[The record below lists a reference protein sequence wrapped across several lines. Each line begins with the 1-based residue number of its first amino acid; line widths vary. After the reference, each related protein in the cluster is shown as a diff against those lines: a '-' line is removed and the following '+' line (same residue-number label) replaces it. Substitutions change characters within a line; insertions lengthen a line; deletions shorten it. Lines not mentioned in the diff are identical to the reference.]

1 MIEFKLKDRRLR
13 LIDGVFYLRAFSYL
27 GIETKKEIWR
37 KVSFSDHDGYLRCNL
52 TLNKVNHMFLQHRMV
67 WYAYHQDWNIWDTS
81 RDNSIDHKNKD
92 KKDNRLCNLHVV
104 IHSENTQN
112 RDCKGCCFIE
122 AKNKW
127 SAQITLNGK
136 QKYLGLYDT
145 YEEGHEAYL
154 AEKRILHPF
163 FVDNEEL

>member
-1 MIEFKLKDRRLR
+1 MIEFNLKDRRMR
-13 LIDGVFYLRAFSYL
+13 LIEDEFYARAIM
-27 GIETKKEIWR
+27 GGQETKNETWR
-37 KVSFSDHDGYLRCNL
+37 KIPFFETNKGYLQCSL
-52 TLNKVNHMFLQHRMV
+52 TLNKVKHGLLQHRLV
-67 WYAYHQDWNIWDTS
+67 WFAHNQDWDIWDTS